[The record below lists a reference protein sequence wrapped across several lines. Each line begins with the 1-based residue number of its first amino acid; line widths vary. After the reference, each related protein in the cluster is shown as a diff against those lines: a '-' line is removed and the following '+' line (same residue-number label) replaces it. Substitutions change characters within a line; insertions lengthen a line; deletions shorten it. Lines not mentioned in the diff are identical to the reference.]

1 MELRLFR
8 GKGLYSLWGTNGHG
22 EGHDILLAR
31 RGRILL
37 FPRLND
43 LRHWMVAENSHN
55 MAKWSNFQR
64 LQGDTRSARLTLNRP
79 APFLYDFPA
88 AVATV
93 ALLKPG
99 CRITHSAQKNLL
111 DTLNLLWDATTMLRE
126 LHARK
131 LLTPVSALG
140 RLADILTFRDMA
152 RERLWRRRMPRIQMR
167 ADLLF
172 LIGTL
177 AEHCELVR

>member
-1 MELRLFR
+1 
-8 GKGLYSLWGTNGHG
+8 
-22 EGHDILLAR
+22 
-31 RGRILL
+31 
-37 FPRLND
+37 
-43 LRHWMVAENSHN
+43 
-55 MAKWSNFQR
+55 
-64 LQGDTRSARLTLNRP
+64 
-79 APFLYDFPA
+79 
-88 AVATV
+88 
-93 ALLKPG
+93 
-99 CRITHSAQKNLL
+99 
-111 DTLNLLWDATTMLRE
+111 MLRE